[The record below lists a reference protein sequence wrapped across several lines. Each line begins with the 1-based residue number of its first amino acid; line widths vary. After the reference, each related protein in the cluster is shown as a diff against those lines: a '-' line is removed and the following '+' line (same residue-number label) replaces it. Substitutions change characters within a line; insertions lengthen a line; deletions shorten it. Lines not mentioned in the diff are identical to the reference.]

1 MKKILFFAATL
12 MLAANSFAAEPVC
25 ECDSSILSKG
35 LSALKN
41 AASNSSSSSS
51 STSSSSSS
59 GLSSIISGLAGSS
72 SSSSSSDSSTSS
84 SSSSSLS
91 TLIGSVVSAFTSSTT
106 SSSIVGTWSYTEPA
120 VQFESDNLL
129 AKAGGAVACS
139 SVVEK
144 LDPYYEKL
152 GITEG
157 KFSVTLNEDST
168 CTYTVGSKTYSGTYT
183 FDDDANTLTIKT
195 SAKISLPKAYISVSG
210 SEMAWT
216 YDSTK
221 LLTIATALG
230 SASGN
235 STLSGLSSIASMYDG
250 MKLGFTFK
258 KQ

>member
-1 MKKILFFAATL
+1 MKKILLLVAAMAATTTAFAAD
-12 MLAANSFAAEPVC
+12 PVC
-25 ECDSSILSKG
+25 DCDSSILSKG
-35 LSALKN
+35 LSALKS
-41 AASNSSSSSS
+41 AATSASSSSSSSSSS

-59 GLSSIISGLAGSS
+59 TSLSS
-72 SSSSSSDSSTSS
+72 
-84 SSSSSLS
+84 
-91 TLIGSVVSAFTSSTT
+91 LIGSVIGAFVSTT
-106 SSSIVGTWSYTEPA
+106 SASSIVGTWSYTEPA

-144 LDPYYEKL
+144 VEPYYEKL

-168 CTYTVGSKTYSGTYT
+168 CSYTIGSKTYSGTYT

-235 STLSGLSSIASMYDG
+235 STLSGLASVASMYDG
-250 MKLGFTFK
+250 MKLGFTFT